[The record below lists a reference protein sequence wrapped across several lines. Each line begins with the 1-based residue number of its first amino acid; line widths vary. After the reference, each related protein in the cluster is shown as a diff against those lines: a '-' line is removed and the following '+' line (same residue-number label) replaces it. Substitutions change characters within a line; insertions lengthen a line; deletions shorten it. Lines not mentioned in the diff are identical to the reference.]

1 MIIQEKG
8 TIVTVTDEVAE
19 ATTELVQLT
28 GKRPH
33 YCATKVD
40 NSGVKT

>member
-8 TIVTVTDEVAE
+8 TIVTVTGEVAE
-19 ATTELVQLT
+19 ATTELVRLT
-28 GKRPH
+28 RKRPH